1 MWVNWST
8 IGAATEATFTG
19 ASLDHNL
26 ADTALHFS
34 RGRFH
39 KIIVAE
45 RGVYRGDRGDDITT
59 RAAAELELEER
70 IRRKKLQK
78 AEKMQRKEDQG
89 G

>member
-1 MWVNWST
+1 VNWST
-8 IGAATEATFTG
+8 IGAATEANFTS
-19 ASLDHNL
+19 ASLDHIL

-34 RGRFH
+34 GGRFH
-39 KIIVAE
+39 KIIIEE
-45 RGVYRGDRGDDITT
+45 RGAYRGDRGDNIAT